1 MAVQKFAENVLV
13 VLVKD
18 RADHAILHQQ
28 LWYRIPV
35 DSAPNIVKQGK
46 VKYMGFYLPSKFG
59 DEQKWK
65 IHHYGKVKRITEA
78 TRQELFP
85 KEPLGSSKAN
95 KRYFK
100 IELEMVEALT
110 QPIVS
115 HRGHRLLFVPTTEQ
129 KFFQA
134 RNLNSLF
141 NASPLEDL
149 LFEKLEALNIPS
161 ERQWLVEYGEKRK
174 YWLDFAIFCNDG
186 AVDVECDGDRY
197 HLAPDQV
204 KYDKGRNNELT
215 SLGWSVLRFSTDELT
230 NKINYVMEKIVDTI
244 NQREGPIGI
253 GYLTIPRL
261 SKNGQ
266 LGLFN

>member
-1 MAVQKFAENVLV
+1 MLARTAAETVLV
-13 VLVKD
+13 ALVKD

-35 DSAPNIVKQGK
+35 ESAPYIVAKRQA
-46 VKYMGFYLPSKFG
+46 KYMGFYLPSKFG
-59 DEQKWK
+59 DAQKWK
-65 IHHYGKVKRITEA
+65 IHHYGKVKRIAEVA
-78 TRQELFP
+78 RQELFP
-85 KEPLGSSKAN
+85 NEPLTSTKAQ

-100 IELEMVEALT
+100 IELEGLEALQ

-115 HRGHRLLFVPTTEQ
+115 RRGHRLLFVPTTEQ

-149 LFEKLEALNIPS
+149 LFDQLESLKIPS

-174 YWLDFAIFCNDG
+174 YWLDFAIFCNNG

-204 KYDKGRNNELT
+204 KYDKSRNNELI
-215 SLGWSVLRFSTDELT
+215 SLGWSVLRFSTDDLT
-230 NKINYVMEKIVDTI
+230 NKMNYVMEKVADTV
-244 NQREGPIGI
+244 NQRNGVSEV
-253 GYLTIPRL
+253 GYLTLPRVP
-261 SKNGQ
+261 KNGQ
-266 LGLFN
+266 LGLFG